1 MDFTFRQLEIFR
13 AVVVAGS
20 ITKASHRIGLSQPS
34 ISQHLAKV
42 EESLGVQLINR
53 NRTGTVSLTPAG
65 EFWYRS
71 SIEII
76 DRMETLLQEH
86 AQTFRNSNL
95 VLKFGATPALRGR
108 FLSGAARIARDHS
121 NFTRFEVV
129 YELNSAT
136 LVERL
141 RMHHIN
147 FAVVAEEALVDEGSS
162 FAITPLFIDR
172 VIWAVPACVTDD
184 EIRNAFD
191 PGIAPKKINPML
203 CHYVEIDS
211 AVPTHKQSHEWYFG
225 NLPHAVPTF
234 RAPTFASSIEFT
246 SDGLATC
253 HVMRSLL
260 PNLSR
265 AVLDNVKLFEFDG
278 QELHVVLAMR
288 KHLLSHP
295 TFARYYQMI
304 IDFCRQDYAPV
315 MAAQSIRML
324 SDVVPEY
331 GRGKL
336 GLIGQSAST

>member
-1 MDFTFRQLEIFR
+1 MVGVMDFTFRQLEIFR

-65 EFWYRS
+65 EFWYRN

-86 AQTFRNSNL
+86 AQTFRSSNL
-95 VLKFGATPALRGR
+95 VLKFGATPVLRGR
-108 FLSGAARIARDHS
+108 FLSGAARIARDNS

-129 YELNSAT
+129 YELNST
-136 LVERL
+136 NLVERL

-147 FAVVAEEALVDEGSS
+147 FAVVAEEALIEEASS
-162 FAITPLFIDR
+162 FAITPLFVDR
-172 VIWAVPACVTDD
+172 AIWAVPASVPD
-184 EIRNAFD
+184 EDIQNAFD
-191 PGIAPKKINPML
+191 PAFDPEKINPIL
-203 CHYVEIDS
+203 RHYVEIDS
-211 AVPTHKQSHEWYFG
+211 AVPTHKQSHEWFFG
-225 NLPHAVPTF
+225 NLPHAIPTF

-246 SDGLATC
+246 ADGLATC
-253 HVMRSLL
+253 HVLRSLL
-260 PNLSR
+260 PNLSQT
-265 AVLDNVKLFEFDG
+265 VLDNVKLFEIGG
-278 QELHVVLAMR
+278 QELRVVLAMR

-304 IDFCRQDYAPV
+304 IDFCREDYAPV
-315 MAAQSIRML
+315 MEAQVIRKL
-324 SDVVPEY
+324 SDIVPSY
-331 GRGKL
+331 GPTK
-336 GLIGQSAST
+336 

>member
-129 YELNSAT
+129 YELNSAM

-147 FAVVAEEALVDEGSS
+147 FAVVAEEALVDEASS
-162 FAITPLFIDR
+162 FAITPLFVDR
-172 VIWAVPACVTDD
+172 VIWAVPASVTDD

-191 PGIAPKKINPML
+191 PEIAAEKINPML

-225 NLPHAVPTF
+225 HLPHAVPTF

-246 SDGLATC
+246 ADGLATC

-260 PNLSR
+260 PNLSQ

-278 QELHVVLAMR
+278 QELHGVLAMR

-315 MAAQSIRML
+315 MEAQSIRKL

-331 GRGKL
+331 GRRKL
-336 GLIGQSAST
+336 GLISQSAST